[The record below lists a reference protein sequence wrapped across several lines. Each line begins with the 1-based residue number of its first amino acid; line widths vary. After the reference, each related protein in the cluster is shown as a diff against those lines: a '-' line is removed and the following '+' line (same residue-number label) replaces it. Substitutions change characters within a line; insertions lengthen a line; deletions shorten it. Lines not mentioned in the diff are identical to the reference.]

1 MRHQTG
7 RHLPEGVYVAR
18 RHQSNRRVTLADA
31 LSWKAGGWIGKDG
44 RWKRGKRHRL
54 RRGEEA
60 EGWRERVWKEK
71 ARLFPGAAMP
81 YLILDLR
88 REISYRICVV
98 FARLEGDE
106 TTPSSGSFVVVSAR
120 WELNDSY
127 YDASVLPLTKNT
139 LARHRVL
146 LNAFNVAT
154 FSRDFLFRQCEGR
167 NRNGVNFNI

>member
-1 MRHQTG
+1 MEGERGARDTG
-7 RHLPEGVYVAR
+7 WEGGR
-18 RHQSNRRVTLADA
+18 RLKVEGKGFERR
-31 LSWKAGGWIGKDG
+31 K
-44 RWKRGKRHRL
+44 
-54 RRGEEA
+54 
-60 EGWRERVWKEK
+60 
-71 ARLFPGAAMP
+71 
-81 YLILDLR
+81 LDYSQVQLCRISFSTWLR

-146 LNAFNVAT
+146 LNAFNVVT
-154 FSRDFLFRQCEGR
+154 FCSDSVKVGIEMELILIFRVFGISILHLIHLFLSFKQ
-167 NRNGVNFNI
+167 